1 MFEYVECGSH
11 PAFSSCSHNNLH
23 QRDLIA
29 SFLIAFATAAVG
41 ALLSSMFLGTG
52 RQPLFVFRLL
62 IVCHSD
68 IVSTCL

>member
-1 MFEYVECGSH
+1 MLNVEVIQHFQVAVAITCIK
-11 PAFSSCSHNNLH
+11 
-23 QRDLIA
+23 DLIA

-62 IVCHSD
+62 IVCHSE